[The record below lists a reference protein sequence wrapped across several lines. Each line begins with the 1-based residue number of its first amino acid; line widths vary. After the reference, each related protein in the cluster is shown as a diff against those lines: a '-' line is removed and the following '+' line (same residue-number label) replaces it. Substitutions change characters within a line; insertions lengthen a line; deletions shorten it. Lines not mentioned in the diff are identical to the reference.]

1 MKIPKLPYLI
11 AAVAILVLL
20 MIFPFIAIT
29 YWVHLAIITFFY
41 VILAASWDSLAGY
54 TGQVSFGH
62 AAFAAIGAYVSAILA
77 IDAGVPPPVAVIL
90 GAGASCLVSA
100 ALGSICIKMSGSY
113 LALTTLG
120 FSELV
125 RLVLINERQW
135 TRGPMGL
142 HVLPLYEGQ
151 NILNFYFVMMAITI
165 VSIIVMYKMLYSP
178 RGLIFKSLLND
189 ELAAS
194 VLGVN
199 VVRQRLYAF
208 SFAGFFA
215 GLAGALYASYIVV
228 ITPSLG
234 SLLETFNAI
243 SMTVIGG
250 FGTLIGPI
258 IGAPLLYISAEW
270 LRDYGTYRYLIDGL
284 LVVLMIRFAPEGLVG
299 IARRIWRNIR
309 GK

>member
-1 MKIPKLPYLI
+1 MKIPKPPYLI
-11 AAVAILVLL
+11 AIVAVLVLL
-20 MIFPFIAIT
+20 VILPFIAIT
-29 YWVHLAIITFFY
+29 YWVHLTIITFFY
-41 VILAASWDSLAGY
+41 VILAASWDAVAGY

-62 AAFAAIGAYVSAILA
+62 AAFAAIGAYSSALLA
-77 IDAGVPPPVAVIL
+77 IDAGVPPPLAVVL
-90 GAGASCLVSA
+90 GAGVSCLASA

-142 HVLPLYEGQ
+142 HVEPLFEGQ
-151 NILNFYFVMMAITI
+151 TTFNFYFVMMVVTV
-165 VSIIVMYKMLYSP
+165 VSIFVMYKMLYSP
-178 RGLIFKSLLND
+178 RGLIFKSILND

-199 VVRQRLYAF
+199 VVRERLYAF

-215 GLAGALYASYIVV
+215 GLAGAMYASYIVI
-228 ITPSLG
+228 ITPSVG
-234 SLLETFNAI
+234 SLLETFNAV

-258 IGAPLLYISAEW
+258 IGAPLLYISAEY

-299 IARRIWRNIR
+299 IARRVWRLLR
-309 GK
+309 SK